1 MIYVLLILFRRNT
14 VAHQFMT
21 FVSFWIFEGGM
32 LAAGAVIVN
41 FVKDITA
48 GKRGQ
53 KLTKKRS
60 MVLAGHT
67 TRAEQGL
74 TGGVTGD
81 STRMQMGSCRT
92 VGRTSQ
98 VTGRATSLQGH
109 ITEEDGDGN
118 DTISSTGGEVEMR
131 NGDATGDATP
141 ASEKAAAAGTQD
153 SDVSST
159 GTGGTGTGD
168 VIIAA

>member
-1 MIYVLLILFRRNT
+1 
-14 VAHQFMT
+14 
-21 FVSFWIFEGGM
+21 
-32 LAAGAVIVN
+32 
-41 FVKDITA
+41 
-48 GKRGQ
+48 
-53 KLTKKRS
+53 

-92 VGRTSQ
+92 GGRTSQ

-131 NGDATGDATP
+131 NGDVTGDATP